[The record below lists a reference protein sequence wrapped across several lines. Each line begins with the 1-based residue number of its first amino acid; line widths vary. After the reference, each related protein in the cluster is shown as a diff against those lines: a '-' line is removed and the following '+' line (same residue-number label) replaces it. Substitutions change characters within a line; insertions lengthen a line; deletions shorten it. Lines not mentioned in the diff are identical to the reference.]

1 MFVGVGRLVLQIP
14 GARSLKDRRR
24 VVKSFKD
31 RVRAKLPVSIAEV
44 GDLEQLQVATVGV
57 AVVANETGRC
67 NEILSAAVAMARV
80 LPDAVLADVRTEVV
94 PFGAGGRGIEQ
105 GIEGAL
111 EREAF
116 RGESGA
122 IESDGDDEREWEF

>member
-57 AVVANETGRC
+57 AVVSNETERC
-67 NEILSAAVAMARV
+67 DEILSAAAGMARV
-80 LPDAVLADVRTEVV
+80 LPDAVLADVRTEIV
-94 PFGAGGRGIEQ
+94 PFGAGGRGIEH
-105 GIEGAL
+105 GIERAL
-111 EREAF
+111 EPDGF
-116 RGESGA
+116 RGRSSDVGPDSADES
-122 IESDGDDEREWEF
+122 EWEV